1 MPMLSDKSPVTF
13 RDTLPEAVDVV
24 IIGAGVIG
32 ISTAWFLA
40 KAGLS
45 VLVCEKGRVA
55 GEQSSRNWGWVR
67 TQGRDE
73 AELPIAIKS
82 LELWE
87 NISNEIEEDTGFTRQ
102 GIIFLGDNEKDLRE
116 FEEWMEIAKQ
126 HQLDTR
132 LLSAAE
138 LGKELGYPQERW
150 KGAMQ
155 TSSDARAEP
164 FIAVPA
170 IARAAQRKGVRIIE
184 NCAVRAIEK
193 QAGVVSGVVTEL
205 GSIQA
210 KAVVCCGGAWSSTFL
225 ANLGIRFPQLL
236 VRGTVVRTTPVSEG
250 YQGAA
255 GSHKYSLRRRQDG
268 GYTLAMGAYLDH
280 YVSAD
285 SFRYCKDFLPAL
297 KMTWS
302 GMRLRFNDGL
312 MERMFPKRHWLAD
325 EITPFERTRVL
336 NPMPNAHVVRTLQQ
350 SMKNSLPVLAD
361 AKIAEAWAGMIDAP
375 PDFVPVMDELPDN
388 KNFYLASGFSG
399 HGFGFGP
406 GAGYVMAKMVQ
417 GETIEFD
424 LNRFRF
430 SRFSDGS
437 PINVGPAL

>member
-1 MPMLSDKSPVTF
+1 MPMLSDDSLITF

-40 KAGLS
+40 KAGVS

-73 AELPIAIKS
+73 AELPIAQKS

-87 NISNEIEEDTGFTRQ
+87 GLSEEIEEDTGFTRQ
-102 GIIFLGDNEKDLRE
+102 GLIFLGENEKDLSE

-138 LGKELGYPQERW
+138 LSSELGYSQDRW

-155 TSSDARAEP
+155 TPSDARAEP

-170 IARAAQRKGVRIIE
+170 IARAAQRKGVSIIE
-184 NCAVRAIEK
+184 NCAVRVIEK

-205 GSIQA
+205 GPV
-210 KAVVCCGGAWSSTFL
+210 KANAVICCGGAWSSPFL

-236 VRGTVVRTTPVSEG
+236 VKGTVVRTTPVAEG
-250 YQGAA
+250 YQGGAA
-255 GSHKYSLRRRQDG
+255 SHKYSFRRRQDG
-268 GYTLAMGAYLDH
+268 GYTLSMGNYLDH

-312 MERMFPKRHWLAD
+312 IDRLFPKRHWLAD

-336 NPMPNAHVVRTLQQ
+336 NPRPNAHVVRALQQ
-350 SMKNSLPVLAD
+350 LMTNSLPVLAN
-361 AKIAEAWAGMIDAP
+361 AEIAEAWAGMIDAP
-375 PDFVPVMDELPDN
+375 PDFVPVMDELPDY
-388 KNFYLASGFSG
+388 KNFFLASGFSG
-399 HGFGFGP
+399 HGFGIGP

-417 GETIEFD
+417 SESIEFD

-437 PINVGPAL
+437 PIKVGPAL